1 MRHTAIEKKPQW
13 LLVLLLLVA
22 ALAGWALSAWLT
34 RTPAPPVPGEGPGL
48 AQQPVASSPQAAAP
62 SSSPLDELMAKQ
74 ASLTEALQAIASERA
89 RGQASESSQT
99 PLPSAVPPSP
109 ASAEARPQVRSEDI
123 ERQRAAILASQRVA
137 LDELRR
143 MAPGDTAGMIAA
155 MRKFDR
161 EMQAAGA
168 PSLINMSEFEKA
180 MKAAARMQEIGLAL
194 AAESKKGRDIDTDR
208 IQRLT
213 NEMVVLQNSMPTQFI
228 NEEVLR
234 RSMAP

>member
-34 RTPAPPVPGEGPGL
+34 RTPAPTGPSEGRGQ
-48 AQQPVASSPQAAAP
+48 AQQPAESASQAAVSA
-62 SSSPLDELMAKQ
+62 SPLDELMAKQ
-74 ASLTEALQAIASERA
+74 ASLSEALQAIVGDRA
-89 RGQASESSQT
+89 RSQASESPQA
-99 PLPSAVPPSP
+99 PLPSPAPPSP
-109 ASAEARPQVRSEDI
+109 AGAEAGSPSRLEDI
-123 ERQRAAILASQRVA
+123 DRQRAAILASQRAA

-143 MAPGDTAGMIAA
+143 IAPGDTAGMIAA

-168 PSLINMSEFEKA
+168 PSLIDMPAFEQA
-180 MKAAARMQEIGLAL
+180 MKTAARMQEIGLAL
-194 AAESKKGRDIDTDR
+194 AAEAKKGRDIDTDR

-228 NEEVLR
+228 KEDVLR